1 MCNTIIIIVNRLI
14 KVAKF
19 RLIKK
24 VIIVKKLAYKV
35 NNTLFIEYSLLEE
48 FIID

>member
-1 MCNTIIIIVNRLI
+1 MCNTIIVIINRLI

-19 RLIKK
+19 RLIEKA
-24 VIIVKKLAYKV
+24 IIVKKLAYKV
-35 NNTLFIEYSLLEE
+35 NNALFIEYSLLEE